1 MDENVLKGNAAIFKC
16 HIPSYVAD
24 FIFVSSWLSDDSEEF
39 FMDDNQ
45 NGSNFFLIC
54 LTLGFFFEKK
64 RKISLKFPMFQNP

>member
-24 FIFVSSWLSDDSEEF
+24 FVFVSSWLSDDSEEF

-45 NGSNFFLIC
+45 NGINFNCSYSRFLF
-54 LTLGFFFEKK
+54 LVL
-64 RKISLKFPMFQNP
+64 

>member
-1 MDENVLKGNAAIFKC
+1 MVPQTYSVNVMDENVLKGNAAIFKC

-45 NGSNFFLIC
+45 NGINFNCFGPGFL
-54 LTLGFFFEKK
+54 
-64 RKISLKFPMFQNP
+64 NNY